1 MKTRLVPLAMTLAL
15 ALALAASS
23 CGNML
28 DSDSVN
34 STLTA
39 HQRDSVLAKSALP
52 GAGVAGRALK
62 ESDRAANRSAS
73 FDASLDSLG
82 R

>member
-1 MKTRLVPLAMTLAL
+1 MKIRLLWLLLIV

-28 DSDSVN
+28 DSDTVN
-34 STLTA
+34 SALTA
-39 HQRDSVLAKSALP
+39 HQRDSVLAKSVLP
-52 GAGVAGRALK
+52 GAGVVDRALK
-62 ESDRAANRSAS
+62 ESDRSANRAAS
-73 FDASLDSLG
+73 FDAQVDSLA

>member
-1 MKTRLVPLAMTLAL
+1 MKTRLAVPAVTLAL
-15 ALALAASS
+15 VLAASG

-34 STLTA
+34 SALTA

-52 GAGVAGRALK
+52 GAGVVDRAIR
-62 ESDRAANRSAS
+62 ESGSAANRSAS
-73 FDASLDSLG
+73 FNARIDSLG